1 MRAVLFTAMLAAA
14 LILGALAGAVFSA
27 GTAQHF
33 SEVSGNNGIT
43 VWRLDN
49 RTGQVSICGSAMNGP
64 ALADAESQLATHL
77 RAAAG
82 NPPALA
88 ALKPEIDQLDS
99 LSRPRCSP
107 WSVP

>member
-14 LILGALAGAVFSA
+14 LILGALASAVFSA
-27 GTAQHF
+27 GTGHRF

-64 ALADAESQLATHL
+64 ALADAEGQLATHL

-82 NPPALA
+82 NTAALA
-88 ALKPEIDQLDS
+88 ALKPEIDQLDN